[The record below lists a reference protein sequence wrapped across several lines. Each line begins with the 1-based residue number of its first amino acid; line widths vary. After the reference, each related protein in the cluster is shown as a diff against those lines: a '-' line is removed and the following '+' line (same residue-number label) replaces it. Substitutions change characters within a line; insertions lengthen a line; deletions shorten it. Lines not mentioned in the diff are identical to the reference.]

1 MGMCAADCGGTL
13 PKNDFCE
20 VSMSDTVKKR
30 GREIDFI
37 HGPLM
42 KNILLF
48 TLPVMAT
55 GVLQFLYNASDSAV
69 VGWLVGTDAL
79 GAVSS
84 TGSLSNLITGLFIG
98 LSVGASVSVSH
109 ALGSHREDDAHD
121 IVQTAI
127 TVSFVLGLVVA
138 VFGFFACKPL
148 LELMGTVEECIDQ
161 STRYMRIIFL
171 GIPAQMVYNYGT
183 SILRARGDTKN
194 PLIFLVISGAV
205 NVVLN
210 ILLVFFFRDVWGVAA
225 STIASQYLSAFLTVR
240 LLCRLDDCC
249 RLDLAHLYIK
259 GEKLIKILRIGLPAG
274 VQSVLFSFSNVLI
287 QSSINSFE
295 SAAIVA
301 GNGAASNVD
310 GLIYIAQNSFYHA
323 ALTFTGQNLGGR
335 QIKRIRQSCRD
346 CMLLVSTI
354 GLAIGLGCY
363 ALGPQLLSIFAQD
376 DMAVIEYGMVR
387 LLYMGIPY
395 FIGGMMEVMSGVL
408 RGLGA
413 SMTSMIVS
421 LLGACVFRMIW
432 IATVFR
438 SVGTLESIYI
448 VFPISWAL
456 TTAAAFVCYL
466 VIINSKKFKTEHPE
480 ADSI

>member
-1 MGMCAADCGGTL
+1 MQNT
-13 PKNDFCE
+13 
-20 VSMSDTVKKR
+20 KKR
-30 GREIDFI
+30 RAKEIDFLE
-37 HGPLM
+37 GPLTR
-42 KNILLF
+42 NILLF

-69 VGWLVGTDAL
+69 VGWLIGRDAL

-84 TGSLSNLITGLFIG
+84 TGALSNLITGLFIG

-109 ALGSHREDDAHD
+109 AIGSRRFDDAHD
-121 IVQTAI
+121 TVQTSIALSCI
-127 TVSFVLGLVVA
+127 LGILVA

-183 SILRARGDTKN
+183 SILRANGDTRH

-210 ILLVFFFRDVWGVAA
+210 ITLVFFFRDVWGVAVA
-225 STIASQYLSAFLTVR
+225 TIASQYLSAFLTVR
-240 LLCRLDDCC
+240 LLCRIDGCC

-259 GEKLIKILRIGLPAG
+259 RDKLVKILKIGLPAG
-274 VQSVLFSFSNVLI
+274 IQSVLFSFSNVII
-287 QSSINSFE
+287 QSSINSFGN
-295 SAAIVA
+295 AAIVA
-301 GNGAASNVD
+301 GNGAGANVD

-323 ALTFTGQNLGGR
+323 ALTFTGQNLGGH
-335 QIKRIRQSCRD
+335 KLGRIRKSCRD
-346 CMLLVSTI
+346 CMILVTVV
-354 GLAIGLGCY
+354 GLAIGAGCY
-363 ALGPQLLSIFAQD
+363 AFGPELLSIFARD
-376 DMAVIEYGMVR
+376 DADVIKYGMIR
-387 LLYMGIPY
+387 LLYMGVPY
-395 FIGGMMEVMSGVL
+395 FLCGTMEVMSGTL

-421 LLGACVFRMIW
+421 LIGACVFRVVW

-438 SVGTLESIYI
+438 LVGTLESIYI
-448 VFPISWAL
+448 SFPISWFL
-456 TTAAAFVCYL
+456 TTLAAYICYRVISGRIERRMEAEDGAAAV
-466 VIINSKKFKTEHPE
+466 E
-480 ADSI
+480 AELGSPGDA

>member
-1 MGMCAADCGGTL
+1 MQNT
-13 PKNDFCE
+13 
-20 VSMSDTVKKR
+20 KKR
-30 GREIDFI
+30 RAKEIDFLE
-37 HGPLM
+37 GPLTR
-42 KNILLF
+42 NILLF

-69 VGWLVGTDAL
+69 VGWLIGRDAL

-84 TGSLSNLITGLFIG
+84 TGALSNLITGLFIG

-109 ALGSHREDDAHD
+109 AIGSRRFDDAHD
-121 IVQTAI
+121 TVQTSIALSCI
-127 TVSFVLGLVVA
+127 LGILVA

-183 SILRARGDTKN
+183 SILRANGDTRH

-210 ILLVFFFRDVWGVAA
+210 ITLVFFFRDVWGVAVA
-225 STIASQYLSAFLTVR
+225 TIASQYLSAFLTVR
-240 LLCRLDDCC
+240 LLCRIDGCC

-259 GEKLIKILRIGLPAG
+259 RDKLVKILKIGLPAG
-274 VQSVLFSFSNVLI
+274 IQSVLFSFSNVII
-287 QSSINSFE
+287 QSSINSFGN
-295 SAAIVA
+295 AAIVA
-301 GNGAASNVD
+301 GNGAGANVD

-323 ALTFTGQNLGGR
+323 ALTFTGQNLGGH
-335 QIKRIRQSCRD
+335 KLGRIRKSCRD
-346 CMLLVSTI
+346 CMILVTVV
-354 GLAIGLGCY
+354 GLAIGAGCY
-363 ALGPQLLSIFAQD
+363 AFGPELLSIFARD
-376 DMAVIEYGMVR
+376 DADVIKYGMIR
-387 LLYMGIPY
+387 LLYMGVPY
-395 FIGGMMEVMSGVL
+395 FLCGTMEVMSGTL

-421 LLGACVFRMIW
+421 LIGACVFRVVW

-438 SVGTLESIYI
+438 LVGTLESIYI
-448 VFPISWAL
+448 SFPISWFL
-456 TTAAAFVCYL
+456 TTLAAYICYHVIFGRIERRMEAEDGAAAV
-466 VIINSKKFKTEHPE
+466 E
-480 ADSI
+480 AELGSPGDA

>member
-1 MGMCAADCGGTL
+1 MQNT
-13 PKNDFCE
+13 
-20 VSMSDTVKKR
+20 KKR
-30 GREIDFI
+30 RAKEIDFLE
-37 HGPLM
+37 GPLTR
-42 KNILLF
+42 NILLF

-69 VGWLVGTDAL
+69 VGWLIGRDAL

-84 TGSLSNLITGLFIG
+84 TGALSNLITGLFIG

-109 ALGSHREDDAHD
+109 AIGSRRFDDAHD
-121 IVQTAI
+121 TVQTSI
-127 TVSFVLGLVVA
+127 TLSCILGILVA

-183 SILRARGDTKN
+183 SILRANGDTRH

-210 ILLVFFFRDVWGVAA
+210 ITLVFFFRDVWGVAVA
-225 STIASQYLSAFLTVR
+225 TIASQYLSAFLTVR
-240 LLCRLDDCC
+240 LLCRIDGCC

-259 GEKLIKILRIGLPAG
+259 RDKLVKILKIGLPAG
-274 VQSVLFSFSNVLI
+274 IQSVLFSFSNVII
-287 QSSINSFE
+287 QSSINSFGN
-295 SAAIVA
+295 AAIVA
-301 GNGAASNVD
+301 GNGAGANVD

-323 ALTFTGQNLGGR
+323 ALTFTGQNLGGH
-335 QIKRIRQSCRD
+335 KLGRIRKSCRD
-346 CMLLVSTI
+346 CMILVTVV
-354 GLAIGLGCY
+354 GLAIGAGCY
-363 ALGPQLLSIFAQD
+363 AFGPELLSIFARD
-376 DMAVIEYGMVR
+376 DADVIKYGMIR
-387 LLYMGIPY
+387 LLYMGVPY
-395 FIGGMMEVMSGVL
+395 FLCGTMEVMSGTL

-421 LLGACVFRMIW
+421 LIGACVFRVVW

-438 SVGTLESIYI
+438 LVGTLESIYI
-448 VFPISWAL
+448 SFPISWFL
-456 TTAAAFVCYL
+456 TTLAAYICYRVIFGRIERRMEAEDGAAAV
-466 VIINSKKFKTEHPE
+466 E
-480 ADSI
+480 AELESPGDA